1 MLFGL
6 VLQIIGN
13 GGKEGTG
20 TLQAALHITLH
31 QVAKERDDVEGVVL
45 GRQVH
50 VRGKQGFNEPFT
62 DLTVG
67 IGQTIDLEIT
77 VIALNGQITALVEH
91 RDGTRYLFR
100 RRIKLLIGSLNTFQ
114 RTHIE
119 VCMAQNIY
127 QESRRARGEP
137 IVLVFFGIE
146 SIEQAER
153 VVNIR
158 TSLTEMITV
167 ILPLQMQACLLVS
180 LIISLG
186 HPLNI
191 GFQLRQQ
198 FLLGDAAEG
207 TEVIAHT
214 DILQIVQFAEDAQLA
229 ELADTRDKKKTEIL
243 PQPLERTE
251 ELAHLVA
258 KLLLQKGI
266 GITVKQRSIVL
277 VNQHYNRLSGLG
289 VGTQDDALQTLCRPL
304 FLFLFP

>member
-1 MLFGL
+1 MRKKEIKSKQFLLLIRFSYFPPANRPRGTVKIHTNLDHTPAVRPVRDGILLAVNLSQRLFRGTVVFELEDINDILQLHHHIRTAYGTLHFRLHILPHQPEQQIENGLIMLFGL

-137 IVLVFFGIE
+137 IVLVFFGIDALW
-146 SIEQAER
+146 EQA
-153 VVNIR
+153 V
-158 TSLTEMITV
+158 
-167 ILPLQMQACLLVS
+167 QG
-180 LIISLG
+180 LIIFVSVASYAIDFKKLKSRFVKG
-186 HPLNI
+186 
-191 GFQLRQQ
+191 G
-198 FLLGDAAEG
+198 AEN
-207 TEVIAHT
+207 
-214 DILQIVQFAEDAQLA
+214 D
-229 ELADTRDKKKTEIL
+229 
-243 PQPLERTE
+243 
-251 ELAHLVA
+251 
-258 KLLLQKGI
+258 
-266 GITVKQRSIVL
+266 
-277 VNQHYNRLSGLG
+277 
-289 VGTQDDALQTLCRPL
+289 
-304 FLFLFP
+304 

>member
-1 MLFGL
+1 
-6 VLQIIGN
+6 
-13 GGKEGTG
+13 
-20 TLQAALHITLH
+20 
-31 QVAKERDDVEGVVL
+31 
-45 GRQVH
+45 
-50 VRGKQGFNEPFT
+50 
-62 DLTVG
+62 
-67 IGQTIDLEIT
+67 
-77 VIALNGQITALVEH
+77 
-91 RDGTRYLFR
+91 
-100 RRIKLLIGSLNTFQ
+100 
-114 RTHIE
+114 
-119 VCMAQNIY
+119 
-127 QESRRARGEP
+127 
-137 IVLVFFGIE
+137 
-146 SIEQAER
+146 
-153 VVNIR
+153 
-158 TSLTEMITV
+158 MITV

>member
-1 MLFGL
+1 MRKKDIKSKQFLLLICFSYFPPANRPRGTVKNHANLYHTPAVCPVRDGILLAVNLSQRLFRGTVVFELEDINDILQLHHHIRTAYGTLHFRLHILPHQPEQQIENGLIMLFGL

-158 TSLTEMITV
+158 TSLTE
-167 ILPLQMQACLLVS
+167 
-180 LIISLG
+180 
-186 HPLNI
+186 
-191 GFQLRQQ
+191 
-198 FLLGDAAEG
+198 
-207 TEVIAHT
+207 
-214 DILQIVQFAEDAQLA
+214 
-229 ELADTRDKKKTEIL
+229 
-243 PQPLERTE
+243 
-251 ELAHLVA
+251 
-258 KLLLQKGI
+258 
-266 GITVKQRSIVL
+266 
-277 VNQHYNRLSGLG
+277 
-289 VGTQDDALQTLCRPL
+289 
-304 FLFLFP
+304 

>member
-1 MLFGL
+1 M
-6 VLQIIGN
+6 N
-13 GGKEGTG
+13 
-20 TLQAALHITLH
+20 
-31 QVAKERDDVEGVVL
+31 
-45 GRQVH
+45 
-50 VRGKQGFNEPFT
+50 FT

-77 VIALNGQITALVEH
+77 VIALNGKITALVEH

-100 RRIKLLIGSLNTFQ
+100 RRIKLLVGSLNTFQ
-114 RTHIE
+114 SAHIE

-146 SIEQAER
+146 SIEQTER

-158 TSLTEMITV
+158 TSLAEMITV
-167 ILPLQMQACLLVS
+167 VLPLQMQAGLFVS
-180 LIISLG
+180 FTVGFG
-186 HPLNI
+186 HLPDV
-191 GFQLRQQ
+191 GFQLCQQ

-229 ELADTRDKKKTEIL
+229 ELADTRDKKETEIL
-243 PQPLERTE
+243 TQPLERTE

-258 KLLLQKGI
+258 KLLLQKRI
-266 GITVKQRSIVL
+266 GIAVEQRSIVL
-277 VNQHYNRLSGLG
+277 VNQYHNRLAGLG
-289 VGTQDDALQTLCRPL
+289 VGTQDDALQTGSRT
-304 FLFLFP
+304 LFPFHFP